1 MLADINGNLADLRS
15 EAMTSQR
22 FCLRWNNHQSNL
34 LSVFDQLLHDEAFV
48 DVTLA
53 VEGQLLRAHKM
64 VLSACSPYFQALFT
78 GHPDKHP
85 IVILKDVP
93 YVDMRSLLDF
103 MYRGEVSVDQ
113 DRLTAFLRVAESL
126 RIKGLTE
133 VNEDKCDLPSITS
146 SLLGNQNTVPP
157 PPPNLHR
164 INQIGSHHHHV
175 TQKRFHHMSSHP
187 LLGSALTAPKR
198 KRGRPRKLSG
208 SSDTPIE
215 GQDMQSCSTT
225 DLVQGSPEMMEMKMG
240 IDFQSDAGG
249 NGNANNN
256 NNSGSNHS
264 ASSGT
269 PGPITGRKDEPMEN
283 GERDTPEPVTPR
295 IKREPEPTPS
305 TSAQDYLLPNLPTDI
320 TFEICT
326 LPSRRESSSPGVIND
341 TVITTTTSTAMVI
354 DDSGN
359 SNGECAGTG
368 NCDNED
374 IDDEEA
380 EGGDSRGIESHTNS
394 NYIKTERMVSG
405 IHFLTTDHEDDD
417 RNQDL
422 LVPKSETPS
431 DTEPEVRKQL
441 LEYMIQNDGS
451 VICKWCGEVLPSRTR
466 WYRHKYKL
474 HVSTQVTQ
482 PAPLFKCHSCNAYFK
497 SRKGYIGHLSSRHS
511 SDNDNNENDE
521 NREEPVNKKTRRAS
535 DIGKGPDWEQQREKE
550 EKLVADIIDRVKRE
564 CEAQGETVTR
574 RGYSRRTTV
583 MNS

>member
-15 EAMTSQR
+15 EAMASQR

-34 LSVFDQLLHDEAFV
+34 LSVFDQLLHDESFV

-64 VLSACSPYFQALFT
+64 VLSACSPYFQALFV

-146 SLLGNQNTVPP
+146 SLYGNQNSVAP

-164 INQIGSHHHHV
+164 INQAGSQQQHV
-175 TQKRFHHMSSHP
+175 TSQKRFQTMSSHP

-208 SSDTPIE
+208 SSDTPLDSKGD
-215 GQDMQSCSTT
+215 GQGSGG

-240 IDFQSDAGG
+240 LDFQSET
-249 NGNANNN
+249 
-256 NNSGSNHS
+256 NSTRNS
-264 ASSGT
+264 
-269 PGPITGRKDEPMEN
+269 EPTEN
-283 GERDTPEPVTPR
+283 GTDTPEPVTPKV
-295 IKREPEPTPS
+295 KREPEPTPS
-305 TSAQDYLLPNLPTDI
+305 TSAQAPDETFARPPSRQGSEGFQQDNLPCNLPSDI

-326 LPSRRESSSPGVIND
+326 SPASRDDASLYAETGVGAGVGESSSSSSPFV
-341 TVITTTTSTAMVI
+341 
-354 DDSGN
+354 
-359 SNGECAGTG
+359 
-368 NCDNED
+368 
-374 IDDEEA
+374 
-380 EGGDSRGIESHTNS
+380 
-394 NYIKTERMVSG
+394 KTERIASG
-405 IHFLTTDHEDDD
+405 VHFLTDQEEDQ
-417 RNQDL
+417 RQDL
-422 LVPKSETPS
+422 VGKSELS
-431 DTEPEVRKQL
+431 VETEPEVRKQL
-441 LEYMIQNDGS
+441 LEYLIQNDGS
-451 VICKWCGEVLPSRTR
+451 VVCKWCGEVLPSRTR

-474 HVSTQVTQ
+474 HVSTQVAQ

-511 SDNDNNENDE
+511 DNENDE
-521 NREEPVNKKTRRAS
+521 NREEPLNKKTRRTS
-535 DIGKGPDWEQQREKE
+535 EQMGKGPDWEQQREKE

-574 RGYSRRTTV
+574 RGYSRRSTV

>member
-15 EAMTSQR
+15 EAMASQR

-34 LSVFDQLLHDEAFV
+34 LSVFDQLLHDESFV

-64 VLSACSPYFQALFT
+64 VLSACSPYFQALFV

-157 PPPNLHR
+157 PPPSLHR
-164 INQIGSHHHHV
+164 INQIGPHHHV
-175 TQKRFHHMSSHP
+175 SQKRMHHMSSHP
-187 LLGSALTAPKR
+187 LLGSALSAPKR

-208 SSDTPIE
+208 SSDTPIGE
-215 GQDMQSCSTT
+215 ISGQEMQSCSGA
-225 DLVQGSPEMMEMKMG
+225 DLVQGSPEMMEMKMS
-240 IDFQSDAGG
+240 IDFQSGEGSSNTGRSGNAGSASA
-249 NGNANNN
+249 ANNN
-256 NNSGSNHS
+256 VSSNNVGNSGSAATS
-264 ASSGT
+264 LASSLSSS
-269 PGPITGRKDEPMEN
+269 RKDEPTEN
-283 GERDTPEPVTPR
+283 GTDTPESLTPR
-295 IKREPEPTPS
+295 VKREPEPTPS
-305 TSAQDYLLPNLPTDI
+305 TSAQASDETFARPHSRQGSEGFKQDQLPSLPTDI

-326 LPSRRESSSPGVIND
+326 SSSSSSPPPA
-341 TVITTTTSTAMVI
+341 TTTPARTAE
-354 DDSGN
+354 DSF
-359 SNGECAGTG
+359 
-368 NCDNED
+368 NED
-374 IDDEEA
+374 T
-380 EGGDSRGIESHTNS
+380 GGTF
-394 NYIKTERMVSG
+394 IKSERVVSG
-405 IHFLTTDHEDDD
+405 MHFLTDREED
-417 RNQDL
+417 RGDL
-422 LVPKSETPS
+422 LLPKSES
-431 DTEPEVRKQL
+431 GEAEPEVRK
-441 LEYMIQNDGS
+441 
-451 VICKWCGEVLPSRTR
+451 
-466 WYRHKYKL
+466 
-474 HVSTQVTQ
+474 QVTQ

-511 SDNDNNENDE
+511 DNENDE
-521 NREEPVNKKTRRAS
+521 NREEPANKKARKSS

-574 RGYSRRTTV
+574 RGYSRRSTV